1 MLRSILTLA
10 SCLALAACATAPLP
24 LRGTFSEVTPQAV
37 GDSAA
42 RTDSVRW
49 GGVIAA
55 VEPMPEQTCFQIVGT
70 PLRSN
75 GRPVDADETNGRFL
89 ACRQGFY
96 DPKIFAEGREL
107 TVVGRL
113 AGSET
118 RKIGEYEYAHP
129 KVLADTIY
137 LWPDERNERD
147 RYPYYRYG
155 YYPYG
160 YYHSYW
166 WWW

>member
-1 MLRSILTLA
+1 MLRPILTFATCFL
-10 SCLALAACATAPLP
+10 LTACASTPMP

-37 GDSAA
+37 GANAA
-42 RTDSVRW
+42 RSDVVRW

-55 VEPMPEQTCFQIVGT
+55 VEPLPDQTCFQIVGK

-96 DPKIFAEGREL
+96 DPKIFAEGREV
-107 TVVGRL
+107 TITGRL
-113 AGSET
+113 AGNET
-118 RKIGEYEYAHP
+118 RRIGEFEYAHP

-137 LWPDERNERD
+137 LWPDDGNARN
-147 RYPYYRYG
+147 RYPYYPYG

-160 YYHSYW
+160 YYRWYW
-166 WWW
+166 WW